1 MRTGTKRMLTTSG
14 ELAEHL
20 RPFRKRMFWK
30 AEGQAQKKVAIDLNI
45 K

>member
-1 MRTGTKRMLTTSG
+1 MRTGTKRMLSASG
-14 ELAEHL
+14 EPAKHL

-30 AEGQAQKKVAIDLNI
+30 AERQAQKKIEIDINI